1 LGKTTRKNI
10 LGSRMEM
17 RCGMEGEEGIKS
29 PMFLACVRENLQEEK
44 LASLSEGRYRKLEIW
59 F

>member
-44 LASLSEGRYRKLEIW
+44 LAFPFQRGDIEN
-59 F
+59 